1 MFNTLHNAA
10 FNILLLGCVSK
21 CHPVPD
27 PDRYLQVLA
36 SSSSTHIC
44 LPRHSVNTFVS
55 FFFRGRGLAELTLK
69 YITLDKRAERLR
81 SSRGWFSREL
91 GPVVCQNESYKGRE
105 G

>member
-1 MFNTLHNAA
+1 MFNIIIQCSLQYPP
-10 FNILLLGCVSK
+10 LGYVSK

-36 SSSSTHIC
+36 SSSSTHIH
-44 LPRHSVNTFVS
+44 LSRHSVNSFVS
-55 FFFRGRGLAELTLK
+55 FFFKGRGLAELTLK

-91 GPVVCQNESYKGRE
+91 GARRLPEPKL
-105 G
+105 